1 MSCLPTLSS
10 VSPGQTPW
18 HTIPLHL
25 PCIYCNKASAEAV
38 HQKWPQANSTVA
50 LGIRSVIPIFHLNNV
65 APTSKW
71 MVTAIKDN
79 DHQLSLPFY
88 MAVLASHETSGLS
101 FELRSWKQ
109 SQDRE
114 TGLEPNLKTTF
125 WQSFAKHRGLRK
137 DVTQEQGWV
146 IAFKVGSGSFLTH
159 TPPPPPTHTRKLWR
173 TYIWG
178 RGTF

>member
-88 MAVLASHETSGLS
+88 MAVLASHETSGLL

-114 TGLEPNLKTTF
+114 TRTGTESEDHILTVLCETQRLKEGCDSRARLSNSF
-125 WQSFAKHRGLRK
+125 QSWKWLFSH
-137 DVTQEQGWV
+137 
-146 IAFKVGSGSFLTH
+146 TH
-159 TPPPPPTHTRKLWR
+159 TPPAPHTHT
-173 TYIWG
+173 
-178 RGTF
+178 